1 MAVSLIGL
9 FIPGRLLRPA
19 KNPLQLL
26 AAMQWAVHDQA
37 SAVEE
42 AVRTHVRTAVS
53 GEEFDRVD
61 RERAALENRLVA
73 MEAQIAELQQALEAV
88 SGWRARGLPSS
99 TRLISARVVSADA
112 IGWRESIQIDRGSS
126 DGVAVGDWVVSHGF
140 PPPAGG
146 GDKPG
151 GDRLSSECLLG
162 QVAETAPL
170 TSRVI
175 LLSDPYLR
183 PPTRVRVA
191 RLEAGRISGPED
203 GLVLYGAGGG
213 AMTVPD
219 VPASLCDAGKVR
231 VGDLVITT
239 RGEARL
245 PIPMVVGRIERIDR
259 DPKNPLLYR
268 LSVRPRLDTRAIRQ
282 AYVVSMSSAEK

>member
-1 MAVSLIGL
+1 MAASLIGL

-73 MEAQIAELQQALEAV
+73 METQVAELQQALEAV
-88 SGWRARGLPSS
+88 SGWRGRGLPST
-99 TRLISARVVSADA
+99 TRLIGARVVSADA
-112 IGWRESIQIDRGSS
+112 IGWRESIQIDRGAS

-140 PPPAGG
+140 LPSAAGA
-146 GDKPG
+146 DKPG
-151 GDRLSSECLLG
+151 ADLLLSECLLG

-191 RLEAGRISGPED
+191 RVEAGRLSGPED

-213 AMTVPD
+213 TMTVPD

-231 VGDLVITT
+231 VGDLIVTT

-245 PIPMVVGRIERIDR
+245 PISMVIGRIERIDR
-259 DPKNPLLYR
+259 NPKNPLLYH
-268 LSVRPRLDTRAIRQ
+268 LSVRPRLDTSAIRQ
-282 AYVVSMSSAEK
+282 VYVVSMSVQEK

>member
-1 MAVSLIGL
+1 MAASLIGL

-73 MEAQIAELQQALEAV
+73 METQVAELQQALEAV
-88 SGWRARGLPSS
+88 SGWRGRGLPST
-99 TRLISARVVSADA
+99 TRLIGARVVSADA
-112 IGWRESIQIDRGSS
+112 IGWRESIQIDRGAS

-140 PPPAGG
+140 LPSAAGA
-146 GDKPG
+146 DKPG
-151 GDRLSSECLLG
+151 ADLLLSECLLG

-191 RLEAGRISGPED
+191 RVEAGRLSGPEE

-213 AMTVPD
+213 TMTVPD

-231 VGDLVITT
+231 VGDLIVTT

-245 PIPMVVGRIERIDR
+245 PISMVIGRIERIDR
-259 DPKNPLLYR
+259 NPKNPLLYH
-268 LSVRPRLDTRAIRQ
+268 LSVRPRLDTSAIRQ
-282 AYVVSMSSAEK
+282 VYVVSMSVQEK

>member
-1 MAVSLIGL
+1 MAASLIGL

-73 MEAQIAELQQALEAV
+73 METQVAELQQALEAV
-88 SGWRARGLPSS
+88 SGWRGRGLPST
-99 TRLISARVVSADA
+99 TRLIGARVVSADA

-140 PPPAGG
+140 LPSAAGA
-146 GDKPG
+146 DKPG
-151 GDRLSSECLLG
+151 ADLLLSECLLG

-191 RLEAGRISGPED
+191 RVEAGRLSGPED

-213 AMTVPD
+213 TMTVPD

-231 VGDLVITT
+231 VGDLIVTT

-245 PIPMVVGRIERIDR
+245 PISMVIGRIERIDR
-259 DPKNPLLYR
+259 NPKNPLLYH
-268 LSVRPRLDTRAIRQ
+268 LSVRPRLDTSAIRQ
-282 AYVVSMSSAEK
+282 VYVVSMSVQEK

>member
-1 MAVSLIGL
+1 
-9 FIPGRLLRPA
+9 
-19 KNPLQLL
+19 
-26 AAMQWAVHDQA
+26 
-37 SAVEE
+37 
-42 AVRTHVRTAVS
+42 
-53 GEEFDRVD
+53 
-61 RERAALENRLVA
+61 
-73 MEAQIAELQQALEAV
+73 
-88 SGWRARGLPSS
+88 
-99 TRLISARVVSADA
+99 
-112 IGWRESIQIDRGSS
+112 
-126 DGVAVGDWVVSHGF
+126 
-140 PPPAGG
+140 
-146 GDKPG
+146 
-151 GDRLSSECLLG
+151 
-162 QVAETAPL
+162 
-170 TSRVI
+170 VI